1 VTRHEIQQQFLRVS
15 QSLGKTSIFVTHDAR
30 EALLLATRIG
40 LLAGGRLEVLA
51 SPPDF
56 LQAKGREVEAFRASL
71 G

>member
-1 VTRHEIQQQFLRVS
+1 M
-15 QSLGKTSIFVTHDAR
+15 
-30 EALLLATRIG
+30 LLATRIG

-56 LQAKGREVEAFRASL
+56 LEAKGREVEAFRASL